1 MTEALLRFVTR
12 ELLTGRSPESL
23 EPGTELLESGLLDSL
38 GVMQLVW
45 FIEQE
50 FGVTVPAEDV
60 VIEHFQSID
69 TIAAYVERNRTEE
82 PASE

>member
-1 MTEALLRFVTR
+1 MTEALTRFVTG
-12 ELLTGRSPESL
+12 ELLTGRSAHTVESD
-23 EPGTELLESGLLDSL
+23 TELLESGLLDSL

-69 TIAAYVERNRTEE
+69 RIAAYLGRQRTAE
-82 PASE
+82 PGSE